1 MTGMNNKAGS
11 TQAPTVAPTRGSP
24 RAVAEAADAAHVADV
39 ALVADTRERESLQG
53 DSGILGPYPKPF
65 ESAKHA
71 VVLPTNS

>member
-1 MTGMNNKAGS
+1 MYSRLERHHYIGASLNLD
-11 TQAPTVAPTRGSP
+11 VA
-24 RAVAEAADAAHVADV
+24 DVADV
-39 ALVADTRERESLQG
+39 ALVADTRERESLHV

>member
-1 MTGMNNKAGS
+1 MNDNGGTTS
-11 TQAPTVAPTRGSP
+11 GPTLGPTLGSP
-24 RAVAEAADAAHVADV
+24 RAVAEAADVADV

-53 DSGILGPYPKPF
+53 DRGILGPYPKPF